1 MAEKISKKKSKTI
14 QNVIK
19 ISLIII
25 LSALGLYYI
34 LKDDPKSTF
43 QVLSEVKALPLIVVI
58 LTILALLSIDGLV
71 LTILAKRYNKKY
83 TFFQG
88 TMNAQIGNFIILLQ
102 NKILKVQMQHQ
113 F

>member
-43 QVLSEVKALPLIVVI
+43 QVLSEVKA
-58 LTILALLSIDGLV
+58 
-71 LTILAKRYNKKY
+71 
-83 TFFQG
+83 
-88 TMNAQIGNFIILLQ
+88 
-102 NKILKVQMQHQ
+102 
-113 F
+113 